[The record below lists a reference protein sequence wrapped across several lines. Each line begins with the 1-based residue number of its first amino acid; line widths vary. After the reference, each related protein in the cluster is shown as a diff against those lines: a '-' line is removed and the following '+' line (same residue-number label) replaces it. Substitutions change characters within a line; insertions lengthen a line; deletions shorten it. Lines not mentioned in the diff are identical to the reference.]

1 MGRSSTGPRRRDRAH
16 TVDAGRGIAIAS
28 ATPPCG
34 IAWLGGEHRQLDVL
48 IAEHSG
54 AAIDRAGVPAGAH
67 EGGRGAGDE
76 DTASLMPAR
85 PPLDVEGAAVPH
97 LVGARL
103 GDEQVEHGDVVQCA
117 VADREQRGNRTA
129 PIEHEVKNLPHVHL
143 F

>member
-1 MGRSSTGPRRRDRAH
+1 MGRSSTGPRRRDRSH

-28 ATPPCG
+28 AAPPCG

-54 AAIDRAGVPAGAH
+54 AAIDRAGVPAGAR

-85 PPLDVEGAAVPH
+85 PPLDVEGARS
-97 LVGARL
+97 L
-103 GDEQVEHGDVVQCA
+103 
-117 VADREQRGNRTA
+117 T
-129 PIEHEVKNLPHVHL
+129 
-143 F
+143 